1 MTERG
6 IDRERVLAAFREL
19 PEGCGITTLGL
30 AWLAGCTEEH
40 RVRAAVSWL
49 LLGGL
54 VELAGDHWRRD
65 RRGRLYRARL
75 YRWTGREDIRRV
87 PQDPRARRFEAE
99 QGQVADV
106 GALALAWLSRPLPGR
121 GG

>member
-1 MTERG
+1 MPVAEAQQVT
-6 IDRERVLAAFREL
+6 REKILEAWRAL

-65 RRGRLYRARL
+65 RRGRLYRTRL

-87 PQDPRARRFEAE
+87 ARDEEKRRSEAE
-99 QGQVADV
+99 VAQDLQK
-106 GALALAWLSRPLPGR
+106 LAASWLSRR
-121 GG
+121 WV